1 MSWVVRKIKDEVID
15 PVLDI
20 GQDIIDFAVDEVID
34 PVVTAVGD
42 MVDYALDNPIEAI
55 ATITAAILT
64 AGGSLTV
71 TQGAMLVGA
80 GSGTQTLVD
89 GGSLE
94 DAVKDAVVAGASSY
108 AGATVGSYVG
118 PTVDKAATSTFG
130 NTRLATTVA
139 TAVTKGTESAT
150 KTFIQTGD
158 LDAAAKAFATSAVVV
173 GATDAIDVGVD
184 NSIQRKNY
192 KLSRL

>member
-1 MSWVVRKIKDEVID
+1 MSWVVRKIKNEIIE
-15 PVLDI
+15 PVLDL

-42 MVDYALDNPIEAI
+42 IVDYALDNPVEAI

-71 TQGAMLVGA
+71 TQGALLVGA

-94 DAVKDAVVAGASSY
+94 DAVKDAVFLG
-108 AGATVGSYVG
+108 
-118 PTVDKAATSTFG
+118 
-130 NTRLATTVA
+130 
-139 TAVTKGTESAT
+139 
-150 KTFIQTGD
+150 
-158 LDAAAKAFATSAVVV
+158 
-173 GATDAIDVGVD
+173 
-184 NSIQRKNY
+184 
-192 KLSRL
+192 